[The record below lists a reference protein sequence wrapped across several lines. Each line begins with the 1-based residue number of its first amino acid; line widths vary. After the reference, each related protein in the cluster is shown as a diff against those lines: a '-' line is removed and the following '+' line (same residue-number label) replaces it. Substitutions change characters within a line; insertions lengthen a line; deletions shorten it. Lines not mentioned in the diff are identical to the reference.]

1 MSSLVLRD
9 LFQSLETVIRERLT
23 MIEDVIQISQKRG
36 PSMQSDESV
45 VDADKLAN
53 ITELFQSIELRLANL
68 EMAIQTRP
76 PAETVHVNRIG
87 TVQCQTPELWT
98 LNAMKGLEIHL
109 NDKVVEKVLDN
120 KVVDAL
126 EEVEEV
132 VEEEEE
138 AEEVVEEE
146 VEEEEVVEEEVE
158 EEEVVE
164 EEAEEEAE
172 EEEEEEEEAEEEGEE
187 ADEEEEGMEVEEIT
201 YKDRTYYRDSS
212 NQIYAHPLPDDPVPI
227 GTWDVV
233 RQRVL
238 FKRV

>member
-146 VEEEEVVEEEVE
+146 VEEEEVVEEE
-158 EEEVVE
+158 
-164 EEAEEEAE
+164 AEEEAE